1 MNFGATLATIVEECG
16 GGIGAALMG
25 SDGIAIEQVEARAL
39 PASFAGDPSS
49 VAEEIAALGVE
60 FGRILEEARKAADSL
75 NGGAVEE
82 ACLRMARFWV
92 LLRALDEETFLVL
105 VLAPDGNLGKARFL
119 MRRHLAELR
128 EHL

>member
-1 MNFGATLATIVEECG
+1 
-16 GGIGAALMG
+16 MG
-25 SDGIAIEQVEARAL
+25 
-39 PASFAGDPSS
+39 
-49 VAEEIAALGVE
+49 EEIAALGVE
-60 FGRILEEARKAADSL
+60 FGRILDEARKAADSL
-75 NGGAVEE
+75 GGGPVEE

-92 LLRALDEETFLVL
+92 LLRTVDGDTFLVL

>member
-1 MNFGATLATIVEECG
+1 MSFTSALRSIVDESG

-25 SDGIAIEQVEARAL
+25 SDGIAIDQVEASAPPVTL
-39 PASFAGDPSS
+39 GGEGGLAD
-49 VAEEIAALGVE
+49 EIAALGVE

-92 LLRALDEETFLVL
+92 LLRSVDPETFLVV

-119 MRRHLAELR
+119 MRRHLADLR
-128 EHL
+128 AHL

>member
-25 SDGIAIEQVEARAL
+25 SDGIAIEQVEATRL
-39 PASFAGDPSS
+39 PESFGGDPSS

-75 NGGAVEE
+75 AGGAVEE

-92 LLRALDEETFLVL
+92 LLRAIDDETFLVL

>member
-1 MNFGATLATIVEECG
+1 MNFTSTLRTIVDECG

-25 SDGIAIEQVEARAL
+25 SDGIPIEQVEAREL
-39 PASFAGDPSS
+39 PGSAGGDAAA
-49 VAEEIAALGVE
+49 VGEEIAALGVE
-60 FGRILEEARKAADSL
+60 FGRILDEARKAADSL
-75 NGGAVEE
+75 GGGPVEE

-92 LLRALDEETFLVL
+92 LLRTLDAETFLVL
-105 VLAPDGNLGKARFL
+105 VLTPDGNLGKARFL

>member
-1 MNFGATLATIVEECG
+1 MSFTSALRSIVDESG

-25 SDGIAIEQVEARAL
+25 SDGIAIDQVEASAPPVAL
-39 PASFAGDPSS
+39 GGEGGL
-49 VAEEIAALGVE
+49 AEEIAALGVE
-60 FGRILEEARKAADSL
+60 FGRILDEARKAADSL

-92 LLRALDEETFLVL
+92 LLRSVDAETFLVV

-119 MRRHLAELR
+119 MRRHLADLR
-128 EHL
+128 AHL

>member
-1 MNFGATLATIVEECG
+1 MSFTSALRSIVDESG

-25 SDGIAIEQVEARAL
+25 SDGIAIDQVEASA
-39 PASFAGDPSS
+39 PAVSLGGEGGLAD
-49 VAEEIAALGVE
+49 EIAALGVE

-92 LLRALDEETFLVL
+92 LLRSVDAETFLVV

-119 MRRHLAELR
+119 MRRHLADLR
-128 EHL
+128 AHL

>member
-1 MNFGATLATIVEECG
+1 MSFSSALRSIVDECG
-16 GGIGAALMG
+16 GGVGAALMG

-39 PASFAGDPSS
+39 PAEFSHEGG
-49 VAEEIAALGVE
+49 VADEIAALGVE
-60 FGRILEEARKAADSL
+60 FGRILDEARKAADSL
-75 NGGAVEE
+75 GGGAVEE

-92 LLRALDEETFLVL
+92 LLRSIDAETFLVV
-105 VLAPDGNLGKARFL
+105 VLSPEGNLGKARFL

>member
-1 MNFGATLATIVEECG
+1 MNFTSTLRTIVDECG

-25 SDGIAIEQVEARAL
+25 VDGIAIEQVEARAL
-39 PASFAGDPSS
+39 PASFAGESAS
-49 VAEEIAALGVE
+49 VADEISALGVE

-75 NGGAVEE
+75 GGGAVEE

-92 LLRALDEETFLVL
+92 LLRSLDGDNFLVL

-128 EHL
+128 DHL

>member
-1 MNFGATLATIVEECG
+1 MSFTAALRSIVNESG

-25 SDGIAIEQVEARAL
+25 SDGIAIDQVEA
-39 PASFAGDPSS
+39 SDPSIS
-49 VAEEIAALGVE
+49 LGGEGGLGEEVAALGVE

-92 LLRALDEETFLVL
+92 LLRSVDADTFLVV

-128 EHL
+128 AHL

>member
-1 MNFGATLATIVEECG
+1 MSFTSALRSIVDESG

-25 SDGIAIEQVEARAL
+25 IDGIAIDQVEASAPPVAL
-39 PASFAGDPSS
+39 GDEG
-49 VAEEIAALGVE
+49 ALGDEIAALGVE

-92 LLRALDEETFLVL
+92 LLRAVDSETFLVV

-119 MRRHLAELR
+119 MRRHLADLR
-128 EHL
+128 AHL

>member
-1 MNFGATLATIVEECG
+1 MSFTRALRSIVDEAG

-25 SDGIAIEQVEARAL
+25 SDGIAIDQVEASSPAASLGEDGAL
-39 PASFAGDPSS
+39 GD
-49 VAEEIAALGVE
+49 EIAALGVE

-92 LLRALDEETFLVL
+92 LLRSVDAETFLVV

-119 MRRHLAELR
+119 MRRHLADLR
-128 EHL
+128 AHL

>member
-1 MNFGATLATIVEECG
+1 MSFASLLLGIVDGCG

-25 SDGIAIEQVEARAL
+25 SDGIAIEQVEASAPPAAL
-39 PASFAGDPSS
+39 GGESPLAD
-49 VAEEIAALGVE
+49 EISALGVE
-60 FGRILEEARKAADSL
+60 FGRILDEAGKAADSL
-75 NGGAVEE
+75 GGGAVEE

-92 LLRALDEETFLVL
+92 LLRTVDAETFLVV

-128 EHL
+128 EQL

>member
-1 MNFGATLATIVEECG
+1 MSFTAALRSIVNESG

-25 SDGIAIEQVEARAL
+25 SDGIAIDQVEA
-39 PASFAGDPSS
+39 SDPSIS
-49 VAEEIAALGVE
+49 LGGEGGLGEEIAALGVE

-92 LLRALDEETFLVL
+92 LLRSVDADTFLVV

-128 EHL
+128 AHL

>member
-1 MNFGATLATIVEECG
+1 MSFTSALRSIVDESG

-25 SDGIAIEQVEARAL
+25 SDGIAIDQVEASA
-39 PASFAGDPSS
+39 PSVS
-49 VAEEIAALGVE
+49 LGGEGGLADEIAALGVE

-92 LLRALDEETFLVL
+92 LLRSVDAETFLVV

-119 MRRHLAELR
+119 MRRHLADLR
-128 EHL
+128 AHL

>member
-1 MNFGATLATIVEECG
+1 LRSIVDESG

-25 SDGIAIEQVEARAL
+25 SDGIAIDQVEASSPPATLGGEGAL
-39 PASFAGDPSS
+39 GD
-49 VAEEIAALGVE
+49 EIAALGVE

-92 LLRALDEETFLVL
+92 LLRSVDAETFLVV

-119 MRRHLAELR
+119 MRRHLADLR
-128 EHL
+128 AHL

>member
-1 MNFGATLATIVEECG
+1 MSFTAVLRSIVNESG

-25 SDGIAIEQVEARAL
+25 SDGIAIDQVEASA
-39 PASFAGDPSS
+39 PSIS
-49 VAEEIAALGVE
+49 LGGEGGLGEEIAALGVE

-92 LLRALDEETFLVL
+92 LLRSVDADTFLVV

-119 MRRHLAELR
+119 MRRHLADLR
-128 EHL
+128 AHL

>member
-1 MNFGATLATIVEECG
+1 MSFTAALRSIVDECG
-16 GGIGAALMG
+16 GGVGAALMG
-25 SDGIAIEQVEARAL
+25 SDGIPIDQVEASSL
-39 PASFAGDPSS
+39 PDGFAEAGG
-49 VAEEIAALGVE
+49 VGEEIAALGVE
-60 FGRILEEARKAADSL
+60 FGRILDEARKAADSL
-75 NGGAVEE
+75 GGGAVEE

-92 LLRALDEETFLVL
+92 LLRNVDAETFLVV

>member
-1 MNFGATLATIVEECG
+1 MNFTSTLRTIVDECG

-25 SDGIAIEQVEARAL
+25 VDGIAIEQVEARAL
-39 PASFAGDPSS
+39 PASFAGEAAS
-49 VAEEIAALGVE
+49 VADEISALGVE

-75 NGGAVEE
+75 GGGAVEE

-92 LLRALDEETFLVL
+92 LLRALDGDNFLVL

-128 EHL
+128 DHL

>member
-1 MNFGATLATIVEECG
+1 MSFTSALRSIVDESG

-25 SDGIAIEQVEARAL
+25 SDGIAIDQVEASEPGVSLGGEGGLA
-39 PASFAGDPSS
+39 D
-49 VAEEIAALGVE
+49 EISALGVE

-92 LLRALDEETFLVL
+92 LLRSVDPETFLVV

-119 MRRHLAELR
+119 MRRHLADLR
-128 EHL
+128 AHL

>member
-39 PASFAGDPSS
+39 PASFGGDPSS
-49 VAEEIAALGVE
+49 VADEIAALGVE

-75 NGGAVEE
+75 SGGAVEE

-92 LLRALDEETFLVL
+92 LLRAIDDETFLVL

-119 MRRHLAELR
+119 MRRHLADLR

>member
-1 MNFGATLATIVEECG
+1 MSFTSALRSIVDECG
-16 GGIGAALMG
+16 GGVGAALMG
-25 SDGIAIEQVEARAL
+25 GDGIAIEQVEAQSL
-39 PASFAGDPSS
+39 PTGFTHEGAVG
-49 VAEEIAALGVE
+49 EEIAALGVE
-60 FGRILEEARKAADSL
+60 FGRILDEARKAADSL
-75 NGGAVEE
+75 GGGAVEE

-92 LLRALDEETFLVL
+92 LLRNVDAETFLVV

>member
-1 MNFGATLATIVEECG
+1 MSFTSALRSIVDECG
-16 GGIGAALMG
+16 GGVGAALMG

-39 PASFAGDPSS
+39 PAEFSQEGG
-49 VAEEIAALGVE
+49 VADEIAALGVE
-60 FGRILEEARKAADSL
+60 FGRILDEARKAADSL
-75 NGGAVEE
+75 GGGAVEE

-92 LLRALDEETFLVL
+92 LLRSIDAETFLVV
-105 VLAPDGNLGKARFL
+105 VLSPEGNLGKARFL